1 MAVLASIQYTDPLL
15 LLIGYSTLKEQYVI
29 ISKFTLGSDIY
40 RLFSKEIEALRNTT
54 FHLHKC
60 TMVDRAID
68 YIYIIYDRPDPF
80 IFQEGAA

>member
-1 MAVLASIQYTDPLL
+1 MAVLASIQYTDLLL
-15 LLIGYSTLKEQYVI
+15 LLIVYSTLKNEQYVI
-29 ISKFTLGSDIY
+29 ISKFALGSDIY

-60 TMVDRAID
+60 TMVDR
-68 YIYIIYDRPDPF
+68 PDPF